1 VFYQTQE
8 ASMTAKMAP
17 PLMTAL
23 AKVPDFRKSQGQR
36 HRLVAILALS
46 VAAVMCGAQ
55 SLTAISQWGREQGAV
70 SLQRLGLTHLP
81 GPCVATLH
89 RIFKDLNVQALES
102 VLTAWWNSW
111 LPPGG
116 GLAVDG
122 KTARGSQTE
131 SHAAVQLLVA
141 FAQRLSVALAE
152 CAIVQH
158 DEIGAAATLLGRL
171 DLAGWVIT
179 GDAKFTQK
187 QLAAQITAA
196 QGDYALIVKENQPT
210 LYQDIATLYRELDV
224 VADTVTTTRDC
235 TCHGQRIERRVLT
248 ASNALRDYCAWPGL
262 EQVFRIARTV
272 IDKRSGTRT
281 QEVHYGITSLTP
293 AEADARRLA
302 ELVRGHWRIENRL
315 HWVRDK
321 DFGEDASRVR
331 TGNAPQAMAI
341 FRNLVISLLW
351 LLGYPCVIAALRHF
365 ASHADAAISLVTD
378 PLPIPARARM
388 K

>member
-1 VFYQTQE
+1 
-8 ASMTAKMAP
+8 MAT
-17 PLMTAL
+17 PLVTAL

-46 VAAVMCGAQ
+46 VAAVLCGAQ
-55 SLTAISQWGREQGAV
+55 SLTAISQWGREQDGA
-70 SLQRLGLTHLP
+70 LLLRLGLTHLP

-89 RIFKDLNVQALES
+89 RIFKDLDAPALERE
-102 VLTAWWNSW
+102 LTAWWNSW

-116 GLAVDG
+116 GLALDG

-131 SHAAVQLLVA
+131 NHPAVQLLVA
-141 FAQRLSVALAE
+141 FAQRLNVALAE
-152 CAIVQH
+152 CAIAQH
-158 DEIGAAATLLGRL
+158 DEIGAAASLLSRL
-171 DLAGWVIT
+171 NLAGWIIT

-196 QGDYALIVKENQPT
+196 HGDYVLIVKQNQPT
-210 LYQDIATLYRELDV
+210 LYQDIATLYGELDV

-235 TCHGQRIERRVLT
+235 TCHGERIERRVLT
-248 ASNALRDYCAWPGL
+248 ASSALRDYCGWPGL
-262 EQVFRIARTV
+262 EQVFRIERTV
-272 IDKRSGTRT
+272 IDKRSGART
-281 QEVHYGITSLTP
+281 DEVHYGITSLSPT
-293 AEADARRLA
+293 EADARRLA

-321 DFGEDASRVR
+321 DFAEDASRVR
-331 TGNAPQAMAI
+331 TGNAPQTMAI

-351 LLGYPCVIAALRHF
+351 LLGYPCLVAALRHF